1 MWSQILFSELHWP
14 HFLLIF
20 PHDTHWVPP
29 PFIMKKNSEQVFML
43 GKALGLELN
52 WNQLH
57 FTFGALILVKLTA
70 SVFTL
75 HFQTAWVKS

>member
-1 MWSQILFSELHWP
+1 
-14 HFLLIF
+14 
-20 PHDTHWVPP
+20 
-29 PFIMKKNSEQVFML
+29 MKKNSEQVFML

-75 HFQTAWVKS
+75 HFQTA